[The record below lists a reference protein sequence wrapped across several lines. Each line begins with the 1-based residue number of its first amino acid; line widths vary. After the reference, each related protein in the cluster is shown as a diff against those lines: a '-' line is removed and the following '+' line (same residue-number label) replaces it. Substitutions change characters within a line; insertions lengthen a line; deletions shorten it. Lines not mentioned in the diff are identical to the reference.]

1 MTILIRTRNDGRYTT
16 KIRGAEAIWDNREE
30 KKSTLILYGTF
41 PAPNCQFANKYI
53 MHFRTDIA
61 FSLCKK
67 LEKEGTADLST
78 DYIKNYIIGV
88 EYADEVL

>member
-1 MTILIRTRNDGRYTT
+1 MRIQIRTENDGRYTT
-16 KIRGAEAIWDNREE
+16 KVNGALAIWDDKE
-30 KKSTLILYGTF
+30 KKESTLILYGTF

>member
-1 MTILIRTRNDGRYTT
+1 MTVLIRTENDGKYVT
-16 KIRGAEAIWDNREE
+16 KIRGAEAVFGNKEE

-53 MHFRTDIA
+53 MHFKTDIA

-67 LEKEGTADLST
+67 LEKENSADLST
-78 DYIKNYIIGV
+78 DFIKSHTIKT
-88 EYADEVL
+88 EYADKVI